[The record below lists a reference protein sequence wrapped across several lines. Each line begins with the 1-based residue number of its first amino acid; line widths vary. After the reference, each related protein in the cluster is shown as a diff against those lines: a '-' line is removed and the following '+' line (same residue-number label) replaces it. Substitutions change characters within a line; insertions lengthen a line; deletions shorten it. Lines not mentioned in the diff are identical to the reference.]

1 MNNTPRHHSYEYL
14 GLGLCLSMFAI
25 WAISLI
31 GNLAGHA
38 GYGMG
43 VADAQ
48 DSFIAA
54 LQYWGAQS
62 FAWLIDFAAKAL

>member
-1 MNNTPRHHSYEYL
+1 MSSTHRHRSYEYL

-25 WAISLI
+25 WGISAV

-38 GYGMG
+38 GYGFG

-48 DSFIAA
+48 GSLLAA
-54 LQYWGAQS
+54 VQYWGAQS
-62 FAWLIDFAAKAL
+62 FAWLVDFAAKAL